1 MRSDVLDKLI
11 KKHGIKTKPTPPD
24 LLETYVYL
32 AERQLEECKAATK
45 VNPEIIKTMAG
56 NEGERIIARLV
67 NGKVVFREFDV
78 LSIDGAKL
86 SNGITIKEGDRIEV
100 KTAIYRTS
108 GKVFA
113 YSLDSK
119 QDACDFV
126 ALVDMTG
133 GYTNTR
139 ISIIP
144 QDVFFEE
151 GEFNRYG
158 KKLKERFSWSAS
170 YNKDDNQK
178 PINTQLFESYE
189 VKYERIT

>member
-1 MRSDVLDKLI
+1 MSDVLNKL
-11 KKHGIKTKPTPPD
+11 KQKYTVKTKPTPPD

-86 SNGITIKEGDRIEV
+86 SNGLNIREGDRIEV
-100 KTAIYRTS
+100 KTAIYQTN
-108 GKVFA
+108 GGVTA

-119 QDACDFV
+119 QDECDFV
-126 ALVDMTG
+126 ALIDMTN

-139 ISIIP
+139 ISILPSDI
-144 QDVFFEE
+144 FFDE

-158 KKLKERFSWSAS
+158 NKLKERFSWSGS
-170 YNKDDNQK
+170 YNETDDIR
-178 PINTQLFESYE
+178 PVNTDLFKSYE